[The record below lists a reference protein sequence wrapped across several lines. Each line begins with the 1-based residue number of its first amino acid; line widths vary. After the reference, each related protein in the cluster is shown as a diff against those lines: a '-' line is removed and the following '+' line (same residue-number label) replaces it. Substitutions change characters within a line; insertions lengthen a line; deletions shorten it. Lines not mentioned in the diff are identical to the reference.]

1 MTRKALVYL
10 AAALAASFASKS
22 FAQQQTAD
30 LEYDTT
36 VASPAYTTQHPAVLF
51 DEAHNNLHTAGG
63 LYKPFADLITN
74 DGYRVTSNKKALS
87 KEVLEPYQIL
97 IIANATG
104 AAGGGPDAANPAFTA
119 AECQAVEAWVK
130 EGGSFLFI
138 TDHYP
143 YGAAAQTLAKRF
155 GVGMSQGQ
163 TLDPQN
169 SVPRIPERLVFAHE
183 NGLLGDHPIVRGR
196 GPSEQLNRVVTYSGQ
211 SLVGPRGS
219 VPLLLLADTAFDRS
233 MVDNAMVP
241 AAGRCQ
247 GLALIHGKGR
257 VVVLGEAAVLSAQF
271 FGADQPVGMNDPG
284 TDNRQLALN
293 IMHWLSGPTTVNPRT
308 AKKAAASRR
317 AAASR
322 KAKRGTPQPAKAQ
335 DPPADPP
342 VDNS

>member
-1 MTRKALVYL
+1 MTRIILVGFT
-10 AAALAASFASKS
+10 AALAGLSASSS
-22 FAQQQTAD
+22 FAQQQSAD
-30 LEYDTT
+30 LDYDTT
-36 VASPAYTTQHPAVLF
+36 VAAPAYKTQHPAVLF

-63 LYKPFADLITN
+63 LYKPFADLVSN

-104 AAGGGPDAANPAFTA
+104 APGGGPDAANPAFTA

-169 SVPRIPERLVFAHE
+169 SVQRIAGRLYFAQE

-196 GPSEQLNRVVTYSGQ
+196 GPSEQINRVITYSGQ
-211 SLVGPRGS
+211 SLGGPRGS
-219 VPLLLLADTAFDRS
+219 VPFLLLADTAFDRS
-233 MVDNAMVP
+233 MVDNAMVS

-247 GLALIHGKGR
+247 GLAFIHGKGR

-271 FGADQPVGMNDPG
+271 DAAGRPVGMNDPG
-284 TDNRQLALN
+284 TDNRQLSLN
-293 IMHWLSGPTTVNPRT
+293 IMHWLSGVIPVNPRT

-322 KAKRGTPQPAKAQ
+322 KAKSGTPKPKAQ
-335 DPPADPP
+335 APQPELPVEDP
-342 VDNS
+342 